1 MRVLACLLLLLAAP
15 ALQAQMYKCKDERG
29 RWVFS
34 DKPLPGCADA
44 IETPAAKPPAP
55 QSPQPAKSATPQP
68 PQPAKSATPQPP
80 QPAKSATPQPPQPA
94 KPVTPQSAPARTASA
109 AGTART
115 AQKPA
120 PMTEHEKAHYAAE
133 CKSAREQLQW
143 FNGPRGQTIE
153 NREARIGQLRQT
165 LSQCPG

>member
-1 MRVLACLLLLLAAP
+1 
-15 ALQAQMYKCKDERG
+15 MYKCKDERG

-34 DKPLPGCADA
+34 DKPLPGCAGA
-44 IETPAAKPPAP
+44 PETPAAKPPAP
-55 QSPQPAKSATPQP
+55 QAPQPAKSATPQA
-68 PQPAKSATPQPP
+68 PQAAKA
-80 QPAKSATPQPPQPA
+80 
-94 KPVTPQSAPARTASA
+94 VTPQSAPAAGKAPARTASA

-143 FNGPRGQTIE
+143 FNGPRGQAIE